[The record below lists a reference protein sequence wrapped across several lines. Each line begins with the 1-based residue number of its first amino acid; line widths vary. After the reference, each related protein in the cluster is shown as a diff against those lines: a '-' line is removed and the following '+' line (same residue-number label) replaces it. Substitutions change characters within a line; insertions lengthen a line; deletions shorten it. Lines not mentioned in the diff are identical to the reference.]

1 MNPYVI
7 LNQDTHRLPFVVSIP
22 HSGIELPET
31 VRSCMHDTLSL
42 TGTDWLLPELYD
54 FLSDQEIT
62 VIRAPFSRYLIDVNR
77 NPAAGAGGGYSSMIY
92 QKTPDGQRI
101 YTRPLSPAAA
111 AERYYSY
118 YQPYH
123 RALSRLID
131 AKLTQHPKVYHLDLH
146 SFAEN
151 FTPDMG
157 DEDLILSDRNH
168 LTANRKTLLQL
179 ADCFRAQGFSLS
191 CNSTRGGHTI
201 LQYHRKYRSAI
212 ECIQLELRQRCY
224 LTELPPATTDSER
237 LRRWQDDQRHTPHFS
252 DCRRR
257 LQSALQEFALWVNS

>member
-22 HSGIELPET
+22 HSGIEIPET
-31 VRSCMHDTLSL
+31 IRSCMHDSVSL
-42 TGTDWLLPELYD
+42 AGTDWLLPELYD
-54 FLSDQEIT
+54 FLPDQGIT

-77 NPAAGAGGGYSSMIY
+77 SPSASTGGGYSSMVY
-92 QKTPDGQRI
+92 QKTPDGQGI
-101 YTRPLSPAAA
+101 YTKSLSPAAA

-123 RALSRLID
+123 RALTRLID
-131 AKLTQHPKVYHLDLH
+131 AKLAHHPKVYHLDLH
-146 SFAEN
+146 SFADN

-157 DEDLILSDRNH
+157 NEDLILSDRNH
-168 LTANRKTLLQL
+168 LTANRRTLLCL
-179 ADCFRAQGFSLS
+179 ADCFQTQGFSLS
-191 CNSTRGGHTI
+191 CNSTKGGHTL

-224 LTELPPATTDSER
+224 LTALPPATTDSEL
-237 LRRWQDDQRHTPHFS
+237 LRRWQEIQCQTDCFS
-252 DCRRR
+252 SCRQR
-257 LQSALQEFALWVNS
+257 LQSALQAFFLLINP